1 MTKHEIMKAYLEP
14 KIIEIADT
22 VLHFNFSPESPDS
35 ISIITRYSDHV
46 VRRFITDEAE
56 KEYGFSVIIV
66 KAYSQDTDDVNIEAM
81 NFAQAFMDW
90 LDEQNAAKNF
100 PDFGEGTEVLSID
113 NLQNMPNLSGISQ
126 DGSLARYQVQ
136 GRVLYREKA
145 N

>member
-1 MTKHEIMKAYLEP
+1 MTKHETMKAYLEP

-22 VLHFNFSPESPDS
+22 VLRFNFSPESPDS

-46 VRRFITDEAE
+46 VRRFITDDVE
-56 KEYGFSVIIV
+56 KEYGFAIIIV
-66 KAYSQDTDDVNIEAM
+66 KSYSQDTDDVNIEAM

-113 NLQNMPNLSGISQ
+113 NLQNMPNLAGINE

-136 GRVLYREKA
+136 GRVLYRERH